1 VLLEEVNRMALT
13 MSGLGKALKNILTL
27 GMARPK
33 K

>member
-1 VLLEEVNRMALT
+1 VEEVKRMAAVT